1 MIIGTLLISWI
12 LKVVFFHTPAQLDP
26 KHRVRRFLT
35 LLLTAA
41 LALAALLPLHEVMAA
56 PTDDVWL
63 SVDTDKLSL
72 AVMQGET
79 PLKVFE
85 NIAIGSNGPTMV
97 RRRNDAT
104 TPLGEFTITEVK
116 RSARFKLFMA
126 INYPNID
133 HTERAF
139 LEQRID
145 VREYKALINDLKN
158 GRPPAQ
164 NTSLGGQLG
173 IHGVG
178 AGDMKIHESVNWTNG
193 CIALTNDQLLEL
205 AGWVA
210 VGTRVVVR

>member
-1 MIIGTLLISWI
+1 
-12 LKVVFFHTPAQLDP
+12 VVFFHTPAQ
-26 KHRVRRFLT
+26 RYTQQRIRRFLT
-35 LLLTAA
+35 LLLTAT
-41 LALAALLPLHEVMAA
+41 LALPVLVSSIKVMAA
-56 PTDDVWL
+56 STDDVWI

-72 AVMQGET
+72 AVMQGEN

-85 NIAIGSNGPTMV
+85 NIAIGSNGPTLV
-97 RRRNDAT
+97 RRRDDST

-126 INYPNID
+126 ISYPNLD
-133 HTERAF
+133 HTERAWM
-139 LEQRID
+139 EQRID
-145 VREYKALINDLKN
+145 AREYKALINDLKN

-178 AGDMKIHESVNWTNG
+178 AGDMKVHQSVNWTNG